1 MNHVLAENP
10 SWAAV
15 LAPDTARVPAT
26 LTIEDLDTV
35 PDDAAALFT
44 LCVLAPEPAET
55 VAA

>member
-10 SWAAV
+10 AWAAV
-15 LAPDTARVPAT
+15 LSPAPGQASAA

-35 PDDAAALFT
+35 PADATALFT
-44 LCVLAPEPAET
+44 LCVLAPEPAEA

>member
-15 LAPDTARVPAT
+15 LTPDTAQASAT

-35 PDDAAALFT
+35 PSDSVALFT
-44 LCVLAPEPAET
+44 LCVLAPEPAEA